1 MESKIC
7 NKCGVE
13 KSIDEFEYRKDR
25 NQYRNTCKRCRNSYK
40 NEYNKKR
47 YKEDSKY
54 REELLAKKRERYAS
68 DSKYKEYRLKSD
80 ENCKGKRKK
89 AEVNDIRLKIK
100 NQLKRALDRS
110 FTRKELKRQRP
121 YEELL
126 CCNID
131 EAVDYLI
138 EGYTKKYGKELTIND
153 EVDIDHVLSLWSAYR
168 QESIE
173 KLCCY
178 KNLRLLS
185 KRDNHNRKY
194 KITKEDSQ
202 LIEEFFVFWHK
213 YEKEKD
219 RKNSD

>member
-1 MESKIC
+1 METKLC
-7 NKCGVE
+7 NKCGIE
-13 KSIDEFEYRKDR
+13 KPINEFEYRKDR
-25 NQYRNTCKRCRNSYK
+25 DQYRNTCKKCRNSYK
-40 NEYNKKR
+40 NEYKKKK
-47 YKEDSKY
+47 YKEDAEY
-54 REELLAKKRERYAS
+54 REKLLAKKRERYAL

-80 ENCKGKRKK
+80 RNRKGKRQKT
-89 AEVNDIRLKIK
+89 EVNDIKVKIK

-110 FTRKELKRQRP
+110 FTRKELKRQKP

-138 EGYTKKYGKELTIND
+138 EGYAKKYGKELTIND
-153 EVDIDHVLSLWSAYR
+153 EVDIDHVLSLWSAYK

-202 LIEEFFVFWHK
+202 LIDEYFDFLHK
-213 YEKEKD
+213 YEEEKNQ
-219 RKNSD
+219 KK